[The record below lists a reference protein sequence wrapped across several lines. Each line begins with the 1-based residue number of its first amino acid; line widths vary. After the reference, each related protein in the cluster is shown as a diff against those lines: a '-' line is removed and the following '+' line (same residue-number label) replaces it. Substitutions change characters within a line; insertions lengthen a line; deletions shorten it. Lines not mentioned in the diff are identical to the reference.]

1 MEFWGSGAGSRRTWP
16 QNPCANP
23 EGSAKRFNKARIGRQ
38 TEENMKRHNTT
49 LLALA
54 LLGTVAMAPH
64 VALADGSIKVGLL
77 ATLEGPFTVLG
88 QDGVRGAELA
98 LTEAGYMAGGK
109 KIEIIKGSSDASPD
123 SAVKAA
129 RKLVEQDG
137 VAILIG
143 PLSGDEG
150 IAVKDYAK
158 TQPNIT
164 FVNGTSAAQDTTLRD
179 PAPNFFRFST
189 DGAQWM
195 AGLGDYAFNVK
206 KYKTVATVAE
216 DYSFPYTQVFGFMAG
231 FCKAGGHVPV
241 KFWVPIGN
249 KDFSSIIA
257 AIPEKVD
264 AIYVALGG
272 ADGINFLTQYQQAGG
287 TAPLIGGSITVDQTV
302 LGTKGKQRDFVIGTP
317 SAGPIADN
325 SDDPAWK
332 KFVADYKGAYKDG
345 FPSPSLFAQGYYIN
359 TKAVLLA
366 LDKVGGDLSDKE
378 VKFRDTLSKLE
389 FDTPTGKVKLDK
401 NRQAI
406 ADNYLTEVAK
416 GDDGNLYNK
425 VIKVMPAVN
434 QTLGIPE
441 ADFLKLGAVG
451 RDNPDCK

>member
-1 MEFWGSGAGSRRTWP
+1 
-16 QNPCANP
+16 
-23 EGSAKRFNKARIGRQ
+23 
-38 TEENMKRHNTT
+38 MKNYKKT
-49 LLALA
+49 LLAAA
-54 LLGTVAMAPH
+54 LLGGTFLSPQFAW
-64 VALADGSIKVGLL
+64 ADGTIKVGLL
-77 ATLEGPFTVLG
+77 ATLEGAFTVLG
-88 QDGVRGAELA
+88 QDGVRGADLA
-98 LTEAGYMAGGK
+98 FKEAGYTAGGK
-109 KIEIIKGSSDASPD
+109 KIEVIKGSSDASPD

-150 IAVKDYAK
+150 LAVKDYAK
-158 TQPNIT
+158 TQPKVT
-164 FVNGTSAAQDTTLRD
+164 FINGTSAAQDTTLRD
-179 PAPNFFRFST
+179 PAPNFFRFTT

-195 AGLGDYAFNVK
+195 AGLGDYAYNVK
-206 KYKTVATVAE
+206 KYKKVVTIAE

-231 FCKAGGHVPV
+231 FCKAGGHVPK

-249 KDFSSIIA
+249 KDFSSVIA
-257 AIPEKVD
+257 AIPDDVD

-272 ADGINFLTQYQQAGG
+272 ADGVNFLTQYQQAGG

-302 LGTKGKQRDFVIGTP
+302 LGTQGKQRDYVVGTP
-317 SAGPIADN
+317 AAGPIADN
-325 SDDPAWK
+325 SDEPQWK
-332 KFVADYKGAYKDG
+332 KFVADYKAAYKDG

-366 LDKVGGDLSDKE
+366 LDKVGGDLSDGE
-378 VKFRDTLSKLE
+378 AKFRDVLGKLE
-389 FDTPTGKVKLDK
+389 FDTPTGMVKLDK

-416 GDDGNLYNK
+416 ADDGHLYNK
-425 VIKVMPAVN
+425 VINVLKAVN

-441 ADFLKLGAVG
+441 ADFLKLGVAN

>member
-1 MEFWGSGAGSRRTWP
+1 
-16 QNPCANP
+16 
-23 EGSAKRFNKARIGRQ
+23 
-38 TEENMKRHNTT
+38 MKTHGTVI
-49 LLALA
+49 ALA
-54 LLGTVAMAPH
+54 LLSSAALAPRA
-64 VALADGSIKVGLL
+64 ALADDSIKVGLL

-98 LTEAGYMAGGK
+98 LKEANYMAGGK
-109 KIEIIKGSSDASPD
+109 KIDIIKGSSDASPD

-150 IAVKDYAK
+150 LAVKDYAK
-158 TQPNIT
+158 TQPNVT
-164 FVNGTSAAQDTTLRD
+164 FINGTSAAQDTTLRD
-179 PAPNFFRFST
+179 PAPNFYRFTT

-195 AGLGDYAFNVK
+195 AGLGSYAYNDK
-206 KYKTVATVAE
+206 HYHTVVTVAE
-216 DYSFPYTQVFGFMAG
+216 DYSFPYTQVFGFMAD
-231 FCKAGGHVPV
+231 FCKAGGHVPK

-249 KDFSSIIA
+249 KDFSSVIA
-257 AIPEKVD
+257 AIPDKVD

-272 ADGINFLTQYQQAGG
+272 ADGVNFLTQYQQAGG

-302 LGTKGKQRDFVIGTP
+302 LGTQGKQRDYIIGTP
-317 SAGPIADN
+317 AAGPIADN
-325 SDDPAWK
+325 AEGPAWK
-332 KFVADYKGAYKDG
+332 KFVDDYKAAYKDG
-345 FPSPSLFAQGYYIN
+345 FPSPSLFAQGYYIEA
-359 TKAVLLA
+359 KAMLAA
-366 LDKVGGDLSDKE
+366 LDEVKGDLSDNQA
-378 VKFRDTLSKLE
+378 KFREALASLDL
-389 FDTPTGKVKLDK
+389 DTPTGKVKLDK

-416 GDDGNLYNK
+416 ADDGHLYNK
-425 VIKVMPAVN
+425 VVKVIPAVN

-441 ADFLKLGAVG
+441 ADFLKLGVAN

>member
-1 MEFWGSGAGSRRTWP
+1 MQQHKSTF
-16 QNPCANP
+16 
-23 EGSAKRFNKARIGRQ
+23 
-38 TEENMKRHNTT
+38 
-49 LLALA
+49 ALA
-54 LLGTVAMAPH
+54 LLASAALLTGAANAEGT
-64 VALADGSIKVGLL
+64 IKVGLL

-98 LTEAGYMAGGK
+98 LNEAHYMAGGK
-109 KIEIIKGSSDASPD
+109 KLEIIKGSSDASPD

-137 VAILIG
+137 VSILIG

-150 IAVKDYAK
+150 LAVRDYAK
-158 TQPNIT
+158 TQPGVT

-179 PAPNFFRFST
+179 AAPNFYRFST

-195 AGLGDYAFNVK
+195 AGLGEYAHDVK
-206 KYKTVATVAE
+206 GYKTVVTIAE
-216 DYSFPYTQVFGFMAG
+216 DYSFPYTQVFGFMAA
-231 FCKAGGHVPV
+231 FCKAGGHVPK

-249 KDFSSIIA
+249 KDFSSVIA
-257 AIPEKVD
+257 AIPDKAD

-272 ADGINFLTQYQQAGG
+272 ADGVNFLTQYQQAGG

-302 LGTKGKQRDFVIGTP
+302 LGTQGKQRDYVVGTP

-325 SDDPAWK
+325 SEEPAWK
-332 KFVADYKGAYKDG
+332 KFVADYKAAFKDG

-359 TKAVLLA
+359 THAVLLA
-366 LDKVGGDLSDKE
+366 LDQAGGDLSNGE
-378 VKFRDTLSKLE
+378 AKFRDALGKLE

-416 GDDGNLYNK
+416 AADGHLYNK
-425 VIKVMPAVN
+425 VIKVVPAVN
-434 QTLGIPE
+434 QTLGIAE
-441 ADFLKLGAVG
+441 ADFLKLGVAN

>member
-1 MEFWGSGAGSRRTWP
+1 
-16 QNPCANP
+16 
-23 EGSAKRFNKARIGRQ
+23 
-38 TEENMKRHNTT
+38 MKGFSIP
-49 LLALA
+49 LLATA
-54 LLGTVAMAPH
+54 LLGGVAMASHP
-64 VALADGSIKVGLL
+64 ALADGAIKVGLL

-98 LTEAGYMAGGK
+98 LKEAGYKAGGK
-109 KIEIIKGSSDASPD
+109 TIEIIKGSSDASPD

-150 IAVKDYAK
+150 LAVKDYAK
-158 TQPNIT
+158 TQPNVT

-179 PAPNFFRFST
+179 PAPNFYRFST

-195 AGLGDYAFNVK
+195 AGLGDYAYKVK
-206 KYKTVATVAE
+206 NYKTVVTIAE

-231 FCKAGGHVPV
+231 FCKDGGHVPK

-249 KDFSSIIA
+249 KDFSSVIG
-257 AIPEKVD
+257 AIPDKVD

-272 ADGINFLTQYQQAGG
+272 ADGVNFLTQYQQAGG

-302 LGTKGKQRDFVIGTP
+302 LGTQGKQRDYVVGTP

-332 KFVADYKGAYKDG
+332 KFVADYKAAYKDG

-378 VKFRDTLSKLE
+378 VKFRETLGALE

-416 GDDGNLYNK
+416 ADDGHLYNK
-425 VIKVMPAVN
+425 VIKVVSGVN

-441 ADFLKLGAVG
+441 ADFLKLGVAG

>member
-1 MEFWGSGAGSRRTWP
+1 MMTNYRKSLLVA
-16 QNPCANP
+16 A
-23 EGSAKRFNKARIGRQ
+23 
-38 TEENMKRHNTT
+38 
-49 LLALA
+49 LLA
-54 LLGTVAMAPH
+54 GTVLAPQS
-64 VALADGSIKVGLL
+64 AWADGTIKVGLL
-77 ATLEGPFTVLG
+77 ATLEGAFTVLG

-98 LTEAGYMAGGK
+98 FKESGYMAGGK
-109 KIEIIKGSSDASPD
+109 KIEVIKGSSDASPD

-150 IAVKDYAK
+150 LAIKDYAK
-158 TQPNIT
+158 TQPKIT
-164 FVNGTSAAQDTTLRD
+164 FINGTSAAQDTTLRD
-179 PAPNFFRFST
+179 PAPNFYRFTT

-195 AGLGDYAFNVK
+195 AGLGEYAYTTK
-206 KYKTVATVAE
+206 KFKTVVTIAE

-231 FCKAGGHVPV
+231 FCKAGGHVPK

-249 KDFSSIIA
+249 KDFSSVIA
-257 AIPEKVD
+257 AIPDNVD

-272 ADGINFLTQYQQAGG
+272 ADGVNFLTQYQQAGG

-302 LGTKGKQRDFVIGTP
+302 LGTQGKQRDYVVGTAA
-317 SAGPIADN
+317 AGPIADN
-325 SDDPAWK
+325 SEEPEWK
-332 KFVADYKGAYKDG
+332 KFVADYKAAYKDG

-366 LDKVGGDLSDKE
+366 LDKVGGDLSDGE
-378 VKFRDTLSKLE
+378 AKFRDVLGKLE
-389 FDTPTGKVKLDK
+389 FDTPTGMVKLDK

-416 GDDGNLYNK
+416 ADDGHLYNK
-425 VIKVMPAVN
+425 VITVVKAVN

-441 ADFLKLGAVG
+441 ADFLKLGVAN

>member
-1 MEFWGSGAGSRRTWP
+1 
-16 QNPCANP
+16 
-23 EGSAKRFNKARIGRQ
+23 
-38 TEENMKRHNTT
+38 MKKSKS

-54 LLGTVAMAPH
+54 LLASA
-64 VALADGSIKVGLL
+64 ALLPDAARADGSIKVGLL

-98 LTEAGYMAGGK
+98 LHESHYMAGGK
-109 KIEIIKGSSDASPD
+109 KLEIIKGSSDASPD

-137 VAILIG
+137 VQILIG

-150 IAVKDYAK
+150 LAVRDYAK
-158 TQPNIT
+158 TQPGVT
-164 FVNGTSAAQDTTLRD
+164 FVNGTSAAQDTTLRN
-179 PAPNFFRFST
+179 PAANFFRFST

-195 AGLGDYAFNVK
+195 AGLGEYAYNTK
-206 KYKTVATVAE
+206 KYKTVVTIAE
-216 DYSFPYTQVFGFMAG
+216 DYSFPYTQVFGFMAA
-231 FCKAGGHVPV
+231 FCKAGGHVPK

-257 AIPEKVD
+257 AIPDNVD

-272 ADGINFLTQYQQAGG
+272 ADGVNFLTQYQQAGG
-287 TAPLIGGSITVDQTV
+287 SAPLIGGSITVDQTV
-302 LGTKGKQRDFVIGTP
+302 LGTKGKQRDYVVGTP

-332 KFVADYKGAYKDG
+332 KFVGDYKAAFKDG

-366 LDKVGGDLSDKE
+366 LDKVGGDLSGGE
-378 VKFRDTLSKLE
+378 AKFRSTLAALE

-416 GDDGNLYNK
+416 ADDGHLYNK
-425 VIKVMPAVN
+425 VVKVVTAVN

-441 ADFLKLGAVG
+441 ADFLKLGVAN